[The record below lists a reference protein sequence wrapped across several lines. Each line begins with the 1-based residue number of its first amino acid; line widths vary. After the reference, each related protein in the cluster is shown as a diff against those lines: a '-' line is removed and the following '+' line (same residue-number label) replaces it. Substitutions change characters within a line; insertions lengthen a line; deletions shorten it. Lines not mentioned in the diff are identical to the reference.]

1 MKFLKDISQTDL
13 FKISSLNS
21 LSVVLRMGTSLVTSK
36 LLAVFV
42 GPSGMGLLGNLRN
55 FITSLEGIA
64 TLGFQGGIVK
74 YVGESENNKRELEKT
89 ITTVLLCFLLL
100 ASFLSIIVFIFSDY
114 FCNKFLEK
122 NLQYTSI
129 FKLVAVVLPWNVIS
143 ILLVSVIN
151 GLGGYKKV
159 ILINIIS
166 NVLSVLLSIVLVYNL
181 KTTGAFISVILIPV
195 VSVFSSIYWFP
206 KKVQIW
212 KRLNFSEFDSK
223 IFKNLISFSLMI
235 LPTTILSP
243 YFYLQIRNYLIATV
257 GLNESGFWEGMTR
270 ISTLYLMFVSTIVS
284 VYFYPKLIKSNG
296 VAEVNKVIWS
306 YYKFILPVFIIG
318 ALFVYFLRFLIIE
331 ILFTTEFLPVSG
343 LFFWQLIGD
352 VFKVCGMVLGFLL
365 MAQKRILHFVIVE
378 VSAILFLYLAS
389 IFCIKN
395 YGLEGV
401 VIGQAIE
408 NVVYFLGLGI
418 YFRKYLL

>member
-1 MKFLKDISQTDL
+1 M
-13 FKISSLNS
+13 
-21 LSVVLRMGTSLVTSK
+21 SVVLKMGTSLVTSK

-64 TLGFQGGIVK
+64 SLGFQGGIVK
-74 YVGESENNKRELEKT
+74 YVGESENNKKELEKT
-89 ITTVLLCFLLL
+89 ITTALLSFLLL
-100 ASFLSIIVFIFSDY
+100 SSFLSLIVFIFSDY
-114 FCNKFLEK
+114 FCSKFLEN
-122 NLQYTSI
+122 NLQYASI
-129 FKLVAVVLPWNVIS
+129 FKLIAVVLPWNVLS
-143 ILLVSVIN
+143 ILLVSIIN

-166 NVLSVLLSIVLVYNL
+166 NIVSVLLSVVLVYNF
-181 KTTGAFISVILIPV
+181 KTMGAFISVILVPV
-195 VSVFSSIYWFP
+195 VSVFSSFFWLP
-206 KKVQIW
+206 KEIQLW
-212 KRLNFSEFDSK
+212 KRLNFKEFDLR

-235 LPTTILSP
+235 LPPTILSP

-270 ISTLYLMFVSTIVS
+270 ISTMYLMFVGTIVS

-296 VAEVNKVIWS
+296 VSEVKNVVFS
-306 YYKFILPVFIIG
+306 YYRFILPLFIIG
-318 ALFVYFLRFLIIE
+318 ALFVYFLRFIIIE
-331 ILFTTEFLPVSG
+331 ILFTDEFLPVSE

-352 VFKVCGMVLGFLL
+352 VFKVCGMILGFLL
-365 MAQKRILHFVIVE
+365 MAQKRILHFIVIE
-378 VSAILFLYLAS
+378 VSAILFLYFAS

-395 YGLEGV
+395 YGVEGV

-408 NVVYFLGLGI
+408 NIIYFLVLGI
-418 YFRKYLL
+418 YFRKYLV

>member
-1 MKFLKDISQTDL
+1 M
-13 FKISSLNS
+13 
-21 LSVVLRMGTSLVTSK
+21 
-36 LLAVFV
+36 
-42 GPSGMGLLGNLRN
+42 
-55 FITSLEGIA
+55 
-64 TLGFQGGIVK
+64 
-74 YVGESENNKRELEKT
+74 
-89 ITTVLLCFLLL
+89 
-100 ASFLSIIVFIFSDY
+100 
-114 FCNKFLEK
+114 
-122 NLQYTSI
+122 
-129 FKLVAVVLPWNVIS
+129 
-143 ILLVSVIN
+143 
-151 GLGGYKKV
+151 
-159 ILINIIS
+159 
-166 NVLSVLLSIVLVYNL
+166 
-181 KTTGAFISVILIPV
+181 GAFISVILIPV

-206 KKVQIW
+206 KKAQIW

-331 ILFTTEFLPVSG
+331 ILFTTEFLPVSE